1 MDETGTSILN
11 SICGFLFFGVPHQGM
26 AIESL
31 VPLVKDQP
39 NRGLLESLGKN
50 SALLIRLEQDFKN
63 AFGERHIPIISFY
76 ETEKSP
82 TAVKVSYRAVQH
94 YCSHNCLNDI

>member
-1 MDETGTSILN
+1 MDETGASILN
-11 SICGFLFFGVPHQGM
+11 STCGFLFFGVPHQGM
-26 AIESL
+26 DIESL
-31 VPLVKDQP
+31 VPLVKDHP

-50 SALLIRLEQDFKN
+50 SALLMRLGQDFGN

-82 TAVKVSYRAVQH
+82 TAVKVSY
-94 YCSHNCLNDI
+94 